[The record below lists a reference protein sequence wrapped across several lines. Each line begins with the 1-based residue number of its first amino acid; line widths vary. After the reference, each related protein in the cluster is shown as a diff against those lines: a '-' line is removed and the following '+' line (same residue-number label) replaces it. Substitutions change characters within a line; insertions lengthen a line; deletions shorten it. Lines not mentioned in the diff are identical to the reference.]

1 MKKKME
7 ILTQGTFRRLHNTC
21 ELVDDETKVGILDK
35 YMEDLK
41 LSGYDEKER
50 MNVLQ
55 NEIKQFTMLRL
66 KTSYK
71 GLEIIFIVVLHSD

>member
-1 MKKKME
+1 
-7 ILTQGTFRRLHNTC
+7 
-21 ELVDDETKVGILDK
+21 
-35 YMEDLK
+35 
-41 LSGYDEKER
+41 

-71 GLEIIFIVVLHSD
+71 NLEIIFIVEVLSDERNNKLKIPSKPTMKIV

>member
-1 MKKKME
+1 
-7 ILTQGTFRRLHNTC
+7 
-21 ELVDDETKVGILDK
+21 
-35 YMEDLK
+35 
-41 LSGYDEKER
+41 

-71 GLEIIFIVVLHSD
+71 NLEIIFIVEVISEGFDVYNIELKIITKPTMKIV

>member
-1 MKKKME
+1 M
-7 ILTQGTFRRLHNTC
+7 H
-21 ELVDDETKVGILDK
+21 V
-35 YMEDLK
+35 
-41 LSGYDEKER
+41 KER

-71 GLEIIFIVVLHSD
+71 NLEIIFIVEVLSDERNSKLKIPSKPTMKIV